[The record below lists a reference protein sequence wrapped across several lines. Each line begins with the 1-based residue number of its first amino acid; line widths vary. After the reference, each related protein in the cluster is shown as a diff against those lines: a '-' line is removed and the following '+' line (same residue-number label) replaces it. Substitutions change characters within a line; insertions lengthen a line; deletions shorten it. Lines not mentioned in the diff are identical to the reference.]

1 MPLPRRVV
9 SEIPAKGDNQP
20 RPDTRQPAN
29 RRRPRTRGR
38 TAQTDNTRSLQG
50 NRKRHTRTGNHAR
63 PRAST
68 RGLRPPVRHQQTRPT
83 HQGTDEQI
91 PPLGIPLTQTPP
103 ADAMDEQ
110 LLRRN
115 RGGIATLHSETIRTE
130 PTQRIRKRRLT
141 PALKDGACAAN
152 LVNQALAFERKQE
165 RKHVARVFAELGID
179 RQKAINLLVFEW
191 DTDRRD
197 AEELMLEAHRI
208 YWPLE
213 RLKRHLRNEDWT
225 MSEISDF
232 LHDYEVARQLR
243 TNRRLSDLT
252 AAGLVDW
259 LQKNQD

>member
-1 MPLPRRVV
+1 MWN
-9 SEIPAKGDNQP
+9 AY
-20 RPDTRQPAN
+20 
-29 RRRPRTRGR
+29 
-38 TAQTDNTRSLQG
+38 G
-50 NRKRHTRTGNHAR
+50 NRCGK
-63 PRAST
+63 
-68 RGLRPPVRHQQTRPT
+68 
-83 HQGTDEQI
+83 
-91 PPLGIPLTQTPP
+91 
-103 ADAMDEQ
+103 EQ
-110 LLRRN
+110 LMDKIDTEIRFAGMAEERLRREDPHYRVWSFTDDDDLTVVDKN
-115 RGGIATLHSETIRTE
+115 LIVDTIS
-130 PTQRIRKRRLT
+130 QIGSV
-141 PALKDGACAAN
+141 ALDAARDN
-152 LVNQALAFERKQE
+152 AIDNVNEEVNQALAFERKQE

>member
-1 MPLPRRVV
+1 MVDKNLIVDTISQIGSVALDAAR
-9 SEIPAKGDNQP
+9 DN
-20 RPDTRQPAN
+20 AI
-29 RRRPRTRGR
+29 
-38 TAQTDNTRSLQG
+38 DNV
-50 NRKRHTRTGNHAR
+50 N
-63 PRAST
+63 
-68 RGLRPPVRHQQTRPT
+68 
-83 HQGTDEQI
+83 E
-91 PPLGIPLTQTPP
+91 
-103 ADAMDEQ
+103 E
-110 LLRRN
+110 
-115 RGGIATLHSETIRTE
+115 
-130 PTQRIRKRRLT
+130 
-141 PALKDGACAAN
+141 
-152 LVNQALAFERKQE
+152 VNQALAFERKQE

-208 YWPLE
+208 CWPLE

>member
-1 MPLPRRVV
+1 MTVV
-9 SEIPAKGDNQP
+9 DKNLIVDTISQIGSVALDAARDN
-20 RPDTRQPAN
+20 AI
-29 RRRPRTRGR
+29 
-38 TAQTDNTRSLQG
+38 DNV
-50 NRKRHTRTGNHAR
+50 N
-63 PRAST
+63 
-68 RGLRPPVRHQQTRPT
+68 
-83 HQGTDEQI
+83 E
-91 PPLGIPLTQTPP
+91 
-103 ADAMDEQ
+103 E
-110 LLRRN
+110 
-115 RGGIATLHSETIRTE
+115 
-130 PTQRIRKRRLT
+130 
-141 PALKDGACAAN
+141 
-152 LVNQALAFERKQE
+152 VNQALAFERKQE

-252 AAGLVDW
+252 AADLVDW
-259 LQKNQD
+259 LQKKTGLIALQCGLSVLYGGSRKTGHIVLFFWLAEADSRLYAEFELFQLVRECIQFDCRYTAGYACTVV